1 MVSGRRY
8 GDGLPRT
15 LRPVQY
21 TVAPASPSARAM
33 PRPAPRVPPATSAT
47 CPCNGVGA
55 VIDSSPLAQQSDT
68 GRLHQPP
75 FVRSRRFGVE
85 QLREV
90 LLAVASPM
98 RPRAADV
105 REAGLRRDPPG
116 SEQA

>member
-33 PRPAPRVPPATSAT
+33 PRPAPRVAPATSAP
-47 CPCNGVGA
+47 CPCNGVGV
-55 VIDSSPLAQQSDT
+55 VIDSSPLSQQSDDS
-68 GRLHQPP
+68 RLHQPP
-75 FVRSRRFGVE
+75 FVGRRRFGVE
-85 QLREV
+85 ELREM
-90 LLAVASPM
+90 LLAVASPV
-98 RPRAADV
+98 RARTVDV
-105 REAGLRRDPPG
+105 REAVLVRERPR